1 MSEAFKAAD
10 RSEHRK
16 QTIDDFTFVGMGIDP
31 RPPEDVPVSVDHDR
45 WLAEA
50 VASRWEAPRGVSR
63 EG

>member
-10 RSEHRK
+10 RLQHRK
-16 QTIDDFTFVGMGIDP
+16 QTIDDFTFVSMGVDP

-50 VASRWEAPRGVSR
+50 AASRRDESDDGQPR
-63 EG
+63 